1 MTRTNWLIVICIISV
16 LAALIFSH
24 SSWFQQNEHVAVWL
38 EGVALIVIFAL
49 DYINRLDDSEEHE
62 RQHQEMLEQLQAAK
76 KQADASSDSVQLLK
90 TQAQEHQLRELWRTL
105 PILDDIQNQM
115 RYWLGLLGENRW
127 NAVNSATAIMP
138 VDSSTVLVQAA
149 RHSNELWINVRETFR
164 MLTNADFALSRAR
177 SLVIIGSPVSLGE
190 SRAACDS
197 SGAWRSA
204 GSVSGR
210 VGGVGA
216 GVVSGPGRS
225 IAADDAGAIAA
236 SVEPI
241 VICRTPAAGR
251 RQRL

>member
-164 MLTNADFALSRAR
+164 MLTNADFALSRYYGEESVPHRQEHLIREAHA
-177 SLVIIGSPVSLGE
+177 SLRNAE
-190 SRAACDS
+190 SRLNEIAETFA
-197 SGAWRSA
+197 GFERTERS
-204 GSVSGR
+204 R
-210 VGGVGA
+210 H
-216 GVVSGPGRS
+216 
-225 IAADDAGAIAA
+225 
-236 SVEPI
+236 
-241 VICRTPAAGR
+241 
-251 RQRL
+251 